1 MAPKTA
7 DTTAPPK
14 PRKRGRGA
22 DPEQTKS
29 ELIEAAT
36 RSMIEDG
43 FRGTTARSIANRADC
58 NQAAIYYHFGGIE
71 DLLIVA
77 LTKSSAERLE
87 RYEAAVDDDHT
98 LVEIVETIERLYR
111 DDVASGH
118 MALLTELVG
127 GITASPDI
135 RSGIAAATEPWIDF
149 IEGRVRN
156 ASKDVEFGAL
166 VPAAD
171 IADLIF
177 SIVVGVELRNRLDG
191 RDDRADRLFRLAKL
205 AAAMATQ
212 TNADTMT

>member
-1 MAPKTA
+1 MATSKTDA
-7 DTTAPPK
+7 KSAKTS
-14 PRKRGRGA
+14 RKRGRGA
-22 DPEQTKS
+22 DPAQTKTQ
-29 ELIEAAT
+29 LIDAAIASLT
-36 RSMIEDG
+36 EDG
-43 FRGTTARSIANRADC
+43 FRGTTARSIAARAEC

-71 DLLIVA
+71 DLLIA
-77 LTKSSAERLE
+77 GLTRSSAQRLA

-135 RSGIAAATEPWIDF
+135 RAGIEAATEPWITF
-149 IEGRVRN
+149 IEERVRK
-156 ASKDVEFGAL
+156 ASEHVEYGAM

-171 IADLIF
+171 LADLVF
-177 SIVVGVELRNRLDG
+177 SVVVGVELRNRLDG

-205 AAAMATQ
+205 AAAIASPK
-212 TNADTMT
+212 D

>member
-1 MAPKTA
+1 MATETA
-7 DTTAPPK
+7 DATAPQK

-36 RSMIEDG
+36 RSLIEDG

-71 DLLIVA
+71 DLLIAA
-77 LTKSSAERLE
+77 LTRSSAERLE

-98 LVEIVETIERLYR
+98 LVEVVETIERLYK

-127 GITASPDI
+127 GITASPNI
-135 RSGIAAATEPWIDF
+135 RSGIEATTEPWIDF
-149 IEGRVRN
+149 VEARVRH
-156 ASKDVEFGAL
+156 ASEHVDFGAL
-166 VPAAD
+166 LPAAD
-171 IADLIF
+171 IADLVF

-191 RDDRADRLFRLAKL
+191 RDDRADRLFRIAKL

-212 TNADTMT
+212 TNGDAVT